1 MKKLILILSFFLTTV
16 SYSQISFGGGG
27 SSITTNSDSFIIY
40 INGQEVGQGSVTGI
54 KIPKNE
60 CITVQV
66 SGVGYITEVKK
77 FCRQKG
83 MPKMQKTEYITLGR
97 DQSFEAT
104 FSTDLANND
113 IIVNPRGVNLDKVWI
128 TAVRLV
134 VENFDALE
142 VNDSDVNYLRTSWVV
157 DSFKEYTVRTRLIAR
172 VSNENPLEIRFKI
185 ISERASG
192 QASPRDD
199 EKFRTWQRTY

>member
-66 SGVGYITEVKK
+66 SPEIT
-77 FCRQKG
+77 
-83 MPKMQKTEYITLGR
+83 
-97 DQSFEAT
+97 
-104 FSTDLANND
+104 
-113 IIVNPRGVNLDKVWI
+113 VNPFSKSI
-128 TAVRLV
+128 FT
-134 VENFDALE
+134 
-142 VNDSDVNYLRTSWVV
+142 
-157 DSFKEYTVRTRLIAR
+157 SFK
-172 VSNENPLEIRFKI
+172 
-185 ISERASG
+185 RA
-192 QASPRDD
+192 
-199 EKFRTWQRTY
+199 